1 VFQEYIYRGM
11 PVFAAQLCLQ
21 NNGRPAAVAL
31 VELVRAACEGHAAG
45 ISLEQLH
52 LELEHG
58 GHVDHQMQSPG
69 YWLTAADRTYRRQWL
84 KAASPGLPTK
94 CSPDLSPAGPSPQRG
109 LQVYFTLEEAEADRG
124 HHRQPD
130 PADAP
135 LRSLV
140 LRTLAGQAS
149 GEEQTRVAFDRAL
162 ATSGEQ
168 PGACYRGI

>member
-1 VFQEYIYRGM
+1 M
-11 PVFAAQLCLQ
+11 PAFAAQLCLQ

-84 KAASPGLPTK
+84 KAARPGLPTK
-94 CSPDLSPAGPSPQRG
+94 CSARTSAPPAPSPQRG

-124 HHRQPD
+124 YHRPPD
-130 PADAP
+130 PEDAP

-162 ATSGEQ
+162 ATSGE
-168 PGACYRGI
+168 PGAHQRGI